1 MTDITKQAY
10 AEVLTFITNSFY
22 SQGKNIKVEINDEDK
37 GTNYY
42 DGDKITLSSALLD
55 AFGNLGLPRFLVYYH
70 ELGHHL
76 YSKYLFTLL
85 ETWEKIKTG
94 PLAWDPA
101 YHHLVNWIE
110 DFYIENRIVKEH
122 SYLMDVVNCI
132 KKLPPEYD
140 ITKIQY
146 AFNYYY
152 VNQAP
157 TPSLLYNDQIV
168 FLNYIKELLQ
178 LRDSDKTR
186 FGNGVLSTLTIKAT
200 NETKFALKII
210 EFFKWCVSK
219 GILPE
224 HKQPPLK
231 NPNQHLEP
239 SKQKDV
245 DKVTEKFMKAVSK
258 LLDDNKFLRQP
269 GGTYDDHSRKVAN
282 VKIDTYVPILHVD
295 SKTELLKE
303 ELVYENKMI
312 DKQIEM
318 IQVNTQG
325 STISGL
331 FNGRYSDSS
340 IIQPRPQIV
349 NFFNPHRLI
358 DQNLFL
364 KKDHT
369 YMNVNIFRDISGST
383 RGDVHELMHY
393 VTEHLLKEI
402 PVEVDYYLYS
412 SGEISIVKID
422 YIPWKD
428 SNEAPEEYANNEV
441 FQQFGGGTNSDAIA
455 DVMTQQLSDKWLNII
470 ITDGDLNSLMHR
482 ENIFALLKNVFVVA
496 VKDRLDPRLHGI
508 TINDIKD
515 VKYINNVLAS
525 INLDG

>member
-1 MTDITKQAY
+1 
-10 AEVLTFITNSFY
+10 
-22 SQGKNIKVEINDEDK
+22 
-37 GTNYY
+37 
-42 DGDKITLSSALLD
+42 
-55 AFGNLGLPRFLVYYH
+55 
-70 ELGHHL
+70 
-76 YSKYLFTLL
+76 
-85 ETWEKIKTG
+85 
-94 PLAWDPA
+94 
-101 YHHLVNWIE
+101 
-110 DFYIENRIVKEH
+110 
-122 SYLMDVVNCI
+122 
-132 KKLPPEYD
+132 
-140 ITKIQY
+140 
-146 AFNYYY
+146 
-152 VNQAP
+152 
-157 TPSLLYNDQIV
+157 
-168 FLNYIKELLQ
+168 
-178 LRDSDKTR
+178 
-186 FGNGVLSTLTIKAT
+186 
-200 NETKFALKII
+200 
-210 EFFKWCVSK
+210 
-219 GILPE
+219 
-224 HKQPPLK
+224 
-231 NPNQHLEP
+231 
-239 SKQKDV
+239 
-245 DKVTEKFMKAVSK
+245 
-258 LLDDNKFLRQP
+258 
-269 GGTYDDHSRKVAN
+269 
-282 VKIDTYVPILHVD
+282 
-295 SKTELLKE
+295 
-303 ELVYENKMI
+303 MI

-383 RGDVHELMHY
+383 RGDIHELMHY

-422 YIPWKD
+422 YIPWKNSD
-428 SNEAPEEYANNEV
+428 QAPDEYANNEV
-441 FQQFGGGTNSDAIA
+441 FKQFGGGTNSDAIA

-515 VKYINNVLAS
+515 VRSINNVLAS

>member
-10 AEVLTFITNSFY
+10 AQVLTFITNSFY
-22 SQGKNIKVEINDEDK
+22 SKDRLINVEINEEDK

-76 YSKYLFTLL
+76 YSKYLFTFMDS
-85 ETWEKIKTG
+85 WEKIKSG
-94 PLAWDPA
+94 PLTWNPA
-101 YHHLVNWIE
+101 YHHLINWIE
-110 DFYIENRIVKEH
+110 DFYIEDRIVKEH
-122 SYLMDVVNCI
+122 SYLTDVINCI

-140 ITKIQY
+140 ITKIEY

-152 VNQAP
+152 VNGAP
-157 TPSLLYNDQIV
+157 TPGLMYNDQLV
-168 FLNYIKELLQ
+168 FLNFIKELLK
-178 LRDSDKTR
+178 LRDTDRTR
-186 FGNGVLSTLTIKAT
+186 FGNGVISTLTITPT
-200 NETKFALKII
+200 NETKFATKII
-210 EFFKWCVSK
+210 EFFNWCVNK
-219 GILPE
+219 GILPK
-224 HKQPPLK
+224 HAQPPLK
-231 NPNQHLEP
+231 NPNQHLEE
-239 SKQKDV
+239 SNKKDV
-245 DKVTEKFMKAVSK
+245 DKVTEKFMKAVTK
-258 LLDDNKFLRQP
+258 MLGDKNTLREP
-269 GGTYDDHSRKVAN
+269 GGTYDDHSRIVAN
-282 VKIDTYVPILHVD
+282 VKIDSHVPVLHID

-318 IQVNTQG
+318 MQVNTQA

-340 IIQPRPQIV
+340 IIQPRPQVV

-383 RGDVHELMHY
+383 QGDVHELMHY
-393 VTEHLLKEI
+393 VTENLLKEI

-422 YIPWKD
+422 YLPWKD
-428 SNEAPEEYANNEV
+428 SDEAPDEYQKNEI

-455 DVMTQQLSDKWLNII
+455 DVITQQLSDKWLNII

-482 ENIFALLKNVFVVA
+482 ENIFALLKNVFVIA
-496 VKDRLDPRLHGI
+496 VKGDFDQRLHGI
-508 TINDIKD
+508 NINDIKD
-515 VKYINNVLAS
+515 IHNINNVLAS
-525 INLDG
+525 INLDR